1 MSQLDVAASTFPFL
15 YSHSGLDALK
25 HLRGLGYDQFE
36 LLIFPPHCWPR
47 ELTAE
52 QRKEYVSWLDGEGA
66 KVTSFCYPL
75 LDNNPNGVDRL
86 MREYTLDRYREAI
99 DMAAEFKC
107 PYVIAIPGP
116 VNSLINPPH
125 EWMLEWFVEGMKDLV
140 QHAKGTGVQLLLE
153 NVPFAF
159 LPGCQQLKDTAAM
172 IGPEVGINFDV
183 CNSAFIR
190 EDVPGMIHLLGDMIK
205 NVHMSDS
212 GYEEF
217 KHDRLGTGMVETAPA
232 GKALQEIGYTGT
244 TVLEIITDV
253 LAPGADPDADIVDS
267 HAILAESSWTALK
280 G

>member
-1 MSQLDVAASTFPFL
+1 MSELDVAASTFPFL

-25 HLRGLGYDQFE
+25 HLHGMGYKQLE
-36 LLIFPPHCWPR
+36 LLIFPPHCWPG
-47 ELTAE
+47 EVNAE
-52 QRKEYVSWLDGEGA
+52 QRREYVSWLDGEGA
-66 KVTSFCYPL
+66 QVTSFCYPL

-125 EWMLEWFVEGMKDLV
+125 EWMLEWFIEGMKDLV

-159 LPGCQQLKDTAAM
+159 LPTSQELKDTAAI

-183 CNSAFIR
+183 CNSAFIK
-190 EDVPGMIHLLGDMIK
+190 EDVPAMIHLLGDLIK

-212 GYEEF
+212 DYGEL
-217 KHDRLGTGMVETAPA
+217 KHDCLGTGIVEPAPA

-244 TVLEIITDV
+244 TVLEIITDL
-253 LAPGADPDADIVDS
+253 LAPGADPNADIITS
-267 HAILAESSWTALK
+267 HAILAESSWKALA
-280 G
+280 

>member
-1 MSQLDVAASTFPFL
+1 MSQLAVAASTFPFL
-15 YSHSGLDALK
+15 YSHTGLDALK
-25 HLRGLGYDQFE
+25 HLRGLGYDRFE

-47 ELTAE
+47 DLSTE
-52 QRKEYVSWLDGEGA
+52 QRREYTAWLDGEGA
-66 KVTSFCYPL
+66 QVTSFCYPL
-75 LDNNPNGVDRL
+75 LDNNPNGVDPL

-125 EWMLEWFVEGMKDLV
+125 EWMLEWFVEGMKQLV

-159 LPGCQQLKDTAAM
+159 LPTAAELKETAAM
-172 IGPEVGINFDV
+172 IGPEIGINFDV
-183 CNSAFIR
+183 CNSAYIK
-190 EDVPGMIHLLGDMIK
+190 EDVPATVHMLGDMIK
-205 NVHMSDS
+205 NVHMSDT
-212 GYEEF
+212 GFGEF
-217 KHDRLGTGMVETAPA
+217 KHDRLGTGIVEPAPA
-232 GKALQEIGYTGT
+232 GKALEEIGFQGT

-253 LAPGADPDADIVDS
+253 LDPSADPDADIAAS
-267 HAILAESSWTALK
+267 HEILAQSSWKAM